1 MSYAAQADIEAAFG
15 VDNVRMWS
23 NLDGDTNATDT
34 ARVASAI
41 AYADDV
47 INSRFRGGKYSI
59 PLTATEMVKNWC
71 ARLAG
76 MWLFES
82 RPASVEPDKN
92 FEDVRGAVNGEM
104 SACLAGIT
112 NLDSALSVS
121 RGGPAVV

>member
-1 MSYAAQADIEAAFG
+1 MAYATQADIEAAFG
-15 VDNVRMWS
+15 FDNVRTWS

-59 PLTATEMVKNWC
+59 PLTATEIVKNWS

-82 RPASVEPDKN
+82 RPANIEPDNN
-92 FEDVRGAVNGEM
+92 FEDVRGAVNGEIN
-104 SACLAGIT
+104 ACLAGII
-112 NLDSALSVS
+112 NLDSALSTTRS
-121 RGGPAVV
+121 GPAVV